1 MQENFLCV
9 IFSRQNVKKTEDAW
23 RHQETIKYKK
33 NQGPVFISAF
43 QDVCVLFVYNFYTTI
58 VTFQL

>member
-1 MQENFLCV
+1 MQDNFLCV

-33 NQGPVFISAF
+33 KTKGQFLFLHSKMFVFF
-43 QDVCVLFVYNFYTTI
+43 LFIIFI
-58 VTFQL
+58 LQL